1 MWVKTKEK
9 DALYDIAGIRMKRL
23 VSERCFAL
31 EGIIGSE
38 ETAVIL
44 GEYQTLEEVQS
55 ALNAF
60 EDFLSRGEGKVFCLN

>member
-9 DALYDIAGIRMKRL
+9 DALYNVVGIRVKRL

-31 EGIIGSE
+31 EGIVGSE

-44 GEYQTLEEVQS
+44 GEYQTHEEVMEK
-55 ALNAF
+55 LKAF
-60 EDFLSRGEGKVFCLN
+60 EVFLSEEKGKVFCL